1 MRDFPFQFRRN
12 GALSRRADGDHDDVH
27 DDSQVRHAVL
37 SACHR
42 SRYVFRWVFAVGLA
56 VLGLAT
62 ADLVPILIS
71 VAYFAFSEVSV
82 RRQLKPYLSGPRQVI
97 VTMTDDEYRIKG
109 PDRAST
115 STWTIFT
122 KVTKV
127 GQFWVLRISN
137 MAALGLPIGAL
148 SDAETAEFEQLVR
161 SKGLLESN
169 T

>member
-1 MRDFPFQFRRN
+1 
-12 GALSRRADGDHDDVH
+12 
-27 DDSQVRHAVL
+27 
-37 SACHR
+37 
-42 SRYVFRWVFAVGLA
+42 
-56 VLGLAT
+56 
-62 ADLVPILIS
+62 
-71 VAYFAFSEVSV
+71 
-82 RRQLKPYLSGPRQVI
+82 
-97 VTMTDDEYRIKG
+97 MTKYRIKG

-127 GQFWVLRISN
+127 GRFWVLRISN